1 MIDQCHATYT
11 TTINNLKYYLFHFKV
26 NSMRKLLQGLLC
38 ILYLLLPLW
47 LQAQTKTF
55 SGKVT
60 DTKGIPLPGASVLV
74 QQSRQGTAT
83 NADGQFTISA
93 AAGASFVVNFTGYKS
108 KIVKAGDGPL
118 TITLEEDIARLDEI
132 VVTGLATTV
141 KRRNAANAVASVSAK
156 ELSGTAPAQTFD
168 AALSGKIPGANI
180 IANSGAPGGG
190 ISVKL
195 RGVSSV
201 YGTTQPLYVID
212 GVIISNRSIST
223 GVNVVTGAQSGF
235 PTSTQDNATSRIAD
249 INPQDIE
256 NVEILKGASASAIY
270 GSQASAGVVII
281 TTKRGKAGNTR
292 VTISQDAGFAT
303 ASHLMGMPTL
313 DTNAVRARRWNVASY
328 ESARQSGKLYDY
340 EKEIYGNRGF
350 MRNTS
355 VNISGGTEKTTF
367 LFSAGMKKEDGII
380 QRTGYA
386 NNSLRLNIN
395 HHVNDRINL
404 ALTSNYINTSSD
416 RGLTN
421 NDNNSVSVGV
431 NLSALRPYMELHPDA
446 NGIYPDPLHGA
457 NPLQTIALM
466 TNNEK
471 INRVITGVNAD
482 AILQQSPR
490 STTKVVIRAGVD
502 FYHQKSQALFPAI
515 LNFEVAKG
523 TGGRNMQGNSSDLNT
538 SWAGF
543 LVNTLTPRT
552 ALTFVTTAGLTHEY
566 GSFDQLL
573 NIASNLIGTQ
583 TSEAQASSLRAAHTR
598 YLFRND
604 GIFFQEELAY
614 KDFLNLTAGVRFD
627 KSTNNGDYSKYNV
640 YPKANM
646 SWNLTRMTGWET
658 RTVNDVK
665 LRIAYGESSGFPSFN
680 SRFTT
685 LPGHNIDGLPGSLI
699 SIAMGDP
706 NIKSERQTE
715 LEGGVDISFFNGR
728 INLEATYYNKVIKDL
743 LMANRVAGSTGFST
757 RWINGANL
765 RNRGVELGLRTTP
778 ADLPQLRWNSTVN
791 FWMNRSKVLQ
801 LKVPKFD
808 QGDGFG
814 TSYGT
819 VFIEEGKSITQLVAV
834 NEEGNEVPF
843 GDIEPKFQLSFFNE
857 LTFLK
862 DFSLRCLIHW
872 KKGNSNVNLTQLLT
886 DAGGTSP
893 DWDEPDGKGS
903 RLGLTR
909 PDHPWMYV
917 QDASYLR
924 IREIALYY
932 RIPLSVKQIRN
943 LRIGVSANN
952 YFTWTHYKG
961 YDPEVSNFG
970 TGFGSGIDV
979 APFPSSKRLQF
990 HLSLDF

>member
-1 MIDQCHATYT
+1 
-11 TTINNLKYYLFHFKV
+11 
-26 NSMRKLLQGLLC
+26 MRKSLQGLLC
-38 ILYLLLPLW
+38 ILYLLLPLV
-47 LQAQTKTF
+47 LPAQTKTF
-55 SGKVT
+55 SGRVT
-60 DTKGIPLPGASVLV
+60 DTKGVPLPGASVMV
-74 QQSRQGTAT
+74 QKSRQGTAT
-83 NADGQFTISA
+83 NADGQFSIN
-93 AAGASFVVNFTGYKS
+93 AGPGVSLVINFTGYKS
-108 KIVKAGDGPL
+108 RIIRPGDVPVN
-118 TITLEEDIARLDEI
+118 IILEEDIARLDEI

-168 AALSGKIPGANI
+168 AALSGKVPGANI
-180 IANSGAPGGG
+180 ISNSGAPGGG

-212 GVIISNRSIST
+212 GVIISNRSVST
-223 GVNVVTGAQSGF
+223 GLNVVTSAQGGGF

-256 NVEILKGASASAIY
+256 NVEILKGSSASAIY

-281 TTKRGKAGNTR
+281 TTKRGKAGNTK
-292 VTISQDAGFAT
+292 VNIVQDAGFIT
-303 ASHLMGMPTL
+303 VQRLMGMKAL
-313 DTNAVRARRWNVASY
+313 DTTAVKARGWNVARY
-328 ESARQSGKLYDY
+328 ETARQSGKLYDY
-340 EKEIYGNRGF
+340 EKEMYGNRGF
-350 MRNTS
+350 IRNTS
-355 VNISGGTEKTTF
+355 INASGGTEKTTF
-367 LFSAGMKKEDGII
+367 LFSAGMKKEEGII
-380 QRTGYA
+380 QRTGYS

-395 HHVNDRINL
+395 HHVSDKINL
-404 ALTSNYINTSSD
+404 AITSNYINSSSD

-421 NDNNSVSVGV
+421 NDNQSVSVGV
-431 NLSALRPYMELHPDA
+431 NLSALRPYVDLHPDA
-446 NGIYPDPLHGA
+446 NGVYPDPLHGA

-482 AILQQSPR
+482 AILQQSPL
-490 STTKVVIRAGVD
+490 SITKVVVRAGVD

-515 LNFEVAKG
+515 LNFEIAKG
-523 TGGRNMQGNSSDLNT
+523 TGGRNIQGNASDLNT

-543 LVNTLTPRT
+543 LVNTLTPQS
-552 ALTFVTTAGLTHEY
+552 AFTFVTTAGLTHEY
-566 GSFDQLL
+566 GSYDQLL
-573 NIASNLIGTQ
+573 AIASNLIGTQ
-583 TSEAQASSLRAAHTR
+583 TSGSQASSLRASQTR

-604 GIFFQEELAY
+604 GIFLQEEVAF
-614 KDFLNLTAGVRFD
+614 KDYLNFTAGVRFD
-627 KSTNNGDYSKYNV
+627 KSTNNGDYKKYNV
-640 YPKANM
+640 YPKANL
-646 SWNLTRMTGWET
+646 SWNLTRMAGWESP
-658 RTVNDVK
+658 VLNDLK
-665 LRIAYGESSGFPSFN
+665 LRVAYGESSGFPSFN

-685 LPGHNIDGLPGSLI
+685 LPGHNIGGLPGSLI
-699 SIAMGDP
+699 SIGMGDP

-715 LEGGVDISFFNGR
+715 LEGGIDVSFLNGR
-728 INLEATYYNKVIKDL
+728 ISLEATYYNKVIKDL
-743 LMANRVAGSTGFST
+743 LMASRVAGSTGFST

-765 RNRGVELGLRTTP
+765 RNRGLELGLRVTP
-778 ADLPQLRWNSTVN
+778 VDNSVLRWNSTIN
-791 FWMNRSKVLQ
+791 YWMNRSKVLQ
-801 LKVPKFD
+801 LNVPKFD

-819 VFIEEGKSITQLVAV
+819 VFIEEGKSITQIIAT
-834 NEEGNEVPF
+834 NEAGKDVPF

-886 DAGGTSP
+886 DYGGTSS
-893 DWDEPDGKGS
+893 DWDDPDGEGKPI
-903 RLGLTR
+903 GLTR
-909 PDHPWMYV
+909 PNHPWMYV

-932 RIPLSVKQIRN
+932 RIPISVKQIRN
-943 LRIGVSANN
+943 LRVGVSANN
-952 YFTWTHYKG
+952 YFTWTPYKG